1 MMATLDPIEK
11 EVARNEAYF
20 TDGEGRTVGIC
31 HVPYKEL
38 SSDDFKYRVAALLPD
53 TARLSP
59 PECADNEQL
68 AMFIVD
74 GQLEWRVEDR
84 PPTPE
89 ELAVAPLKAM
99 LERIE
104 AKLDAH
110 IASSAVR

>member
-1 MMATLDPIEK
+1 MATLDPIEK
-11 EVARNEAYF
+11 EVANLEAYF
-20 TDGEGRTVGIC
+20 TDGDGRVVAIC
-31 HVPYKEL
+31 HQPETRT
-38 SSDDFKYRVAALLPD
+38 DDEKQRTAAMLPD

-74 GQLEWRVEDR
+74 GKLEWHVEER
-84 PPTPE
+84 PLTPE
-89 ELAVAPLKAM
+89 ELAVEPLKAM